1 MQNFFGNSELLC
13 KSGTIAASSTA
24 WRASGLVAATLPQ
37 PASSCGVEEH
47 TGRGAEEPSPTA
59 AEEPSPTAAAR
70 TSPPPLLRRG
80 GTLPHR
86 CGLQG
91 HPSYHHF

>member
-13 KSGTIAASSTA
+13 KSGMIAASSTA

-47 TGRGAEEPSPTA
+47 TGCGADEPSPTAA
-59 AEEPSPTAAAR
+59 AEEPSPTAADFR
-70 TSPPPLLRRG
+70 VTRPTTTSDF
-80 GTLPHR
+80 H
-86 CGLQG
+86 CSQI
-91 HPSYHHF
+91 SN